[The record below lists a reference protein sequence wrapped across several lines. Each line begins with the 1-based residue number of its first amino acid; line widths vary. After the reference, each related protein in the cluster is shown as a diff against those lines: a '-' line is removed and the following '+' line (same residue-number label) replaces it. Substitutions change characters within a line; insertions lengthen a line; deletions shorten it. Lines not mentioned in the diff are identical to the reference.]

1 MVWEL
6 CSDER
11 LQVTRITVG
20 FFLLRFAFECQSVLP
35 FCTDR
40 TAPRAAPTC
49 RPPIPTRR
57 VSDSSAAKH
66 MPAGEGLS
74 ALPVKPRSYR
84 NLTGIFW
91 LIRPG
96 DALAGSCRFVSS
108 INNLQRCETV
118 LAGFHRFLFTQH
130 SAREVPHLVRE
141 SVKERFLKYCESP
154 AFGLAGLLHGISVT
168 ALAIG
173 FHGTAA
179 QKVAMD
185 NTLGPVKV
193 SAVIHASLAR
203 PAIFDNRNAAVFE
216 FNNHDRIVVALGSP
230 FVINELAV
238 SGNAFDLGL
247 AIHPAGPLNTVASHI
262 HQRST
267 A

>member
-84 NLTGIFW
+84 NLAGIFR

-96 DALAGSCRFVSS
+96 DALAGSCRFIGS
-108 INNLQRCETV
+108 INNLQRCATV
-118 LAGFHRFLFTQH
+118 LAGFHRFFFAQH
-130 SAREVPHLVRE
+130 GPSEVPHLVRKA
-141 SVKERFLKYCESP
+141 VKERFLKHRESP
-154 AFGLAGLLHGISVT
+154 ALGLARLFHGISVT
-168 ALAIG
+168 ALAIR

-179 QKVAMD
+179 
-185 NTLGPVKV
+185 
-193 SAVIHASLAR
+193 
-203 PAIFDNRNAAVFE
+203 
-216 FNNHDRIVVALGSP
+216 
-230 FVINELAV
+230 
-238 SGNAFDLGL
+238 
-247 AIHPAGPLNTVASHI
+247 
-262 HQRST
+262 RS
-267 A
+267 